1 MVDLDYAESFSRLYI
16 SEGYFRNEHHKLSTL
31 VLPADKSVPSNL
43 SFLKLVNI
51 FNDVV
56 EKTPE
61 ALRYFGDDGM
71 RKLYKSLKD
80 ALKVFEK
87 CILGNILVA
96 NYNGIERT
104 KQIDLNDIELL
115 KQIKSLEG
123 LKIFERLFLCLPCA
137 L

>member
-1 MVDLDYAESFSRLYI
+1 M
-16 SEGYFRNEHHKLSTL
+16 
-31 VLPADKSVPSNL
+31 
-43 SFLKLVNI
+43 
-51 FNDVV
+51 V

>member
-1 MVDLDYAESFSRLYI
+1 M
-16 SEGYFRNEHHKLSTL
+16 
-31 VLPADKSVPSNL
+31 
-43 SFLKLVNI
+43 
-51 FNDVV
+51 V

-115 KQIKSLEG
+115 KQIESLEG

-137 L
+137 LNFYWYCFIADGNWNNN